1 MVILHYKQQHFIH
14 QVTLNTTWAD
24 IATVTLDGTETEPS
38 HVNFNGVFSH
48 LRFYT
53 ETNPTDKISKILVR
67 N

>member
-1 MVILHYKQQHFIH
+1 MSIVSDIITAHLPGKRK
-14 QVTLNTTWAD
+14 TTP
-24 IATVTLDGTETEPS
+24 TETEPTP
-38 HVNFNGVFSH
+38 VNFNGVFSH